1 VSTSRFENL
10 RSAGER
16 LALRASERN
25 LVDPVVIGMARGGAL
40 VAAPVAEALSAP
52 LDVAIVRKV
61 GAPGQPEAAIGAI
74 AEGGVE
80 VFDGDVLD
88 RGGID
93 REWLAMAVAREH
105 AELDRQLETYRE
117 GVPPLALSGRIALL
131 VDDGLATGLSA
142 IAAARSLRKRGAS
155 EVILAIPVGSPDA
168 ILRLERDGEVDE
180 VICLL
185 APERLRAIGLWYDDF
200 SQASDQEVIDL
211 LAAARR
217 RSKASPTERAP

>member
-1 VSTSRFENL
+1 
-10 RSAGER
+10 
-16 LALRASERN
+16 
-25 LVDPVVIGMARGGAL
+25 MARGGAL